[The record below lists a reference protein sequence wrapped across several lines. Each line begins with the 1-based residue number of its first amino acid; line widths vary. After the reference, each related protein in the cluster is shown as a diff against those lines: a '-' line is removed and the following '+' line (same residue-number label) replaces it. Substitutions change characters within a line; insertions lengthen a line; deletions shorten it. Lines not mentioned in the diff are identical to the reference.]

1 MTEHENKKLNIDP
14 GFTLRPRVIVI
25 TGPTATGK
33 SGCAVRLAKEIGGEI
48 ISADSMQVYRGMDIG
63 SAKITKE
70 EMQGVPHHLIDVMD
84 PDEDYNVH
92 RFQEMAKKAIADI
105 TARGKIPVICGG
117 TGFYIQALLYDIDF
131 TDEPETEELADYRR
145 SLESVAAESN
155 GASRLHK
162 MLSETDPE
170 SAEMIDEGNVKRV
183 IRALMFYHIHG
194 QKISEHNSRESE
206 KRLNGAEH
214 SPYNY
219 TYFVLY
225 GDRERLYRKIDQR
238 VDLMMEEGLAKEAE
252 RLYYGVSADG
262 SELQPAGKDTVPLP
276 GAKQTAHLSLTASQ
290 GIGYKE
296 MYAWLRGE
304 TDLDEAVNLIKRNT
318 RRFAKR
324 QLTWFRRERDVI
336 WINIDEGDPLDE
348 IRKHL
353 PDVWRG

>member
-1 MTEHENKKLNIDP
+1 MTDHKNKKLNISSR
-14 GFTLRPRVIVI
+14 GTLRPRVIVI

-33 SGCAVRLAKEIGGEI
+33 SGCAVRLAKEISGEI

-84 PDEDYNVH
+84 PDEDYNVL
-92 RFQEMAKKAIADI
+92 RFQEMAKKAITDI

-131 TDEPETEELADYRR
+131 TDEPETEEIADYRR
-145 SLESVAAESN
+145 SLESVAAEIN

-162 MLSETDPE
+162 MLSDTDPE

-194 QKISEHNSRESE
+194 RKISEHNSRESE
-206 KRLNGAEH
+206 KRLNGTEH

-225 GDRERLYRKIDQR
+225 GDRERLYQKIDQR

-252 RLYYGVSADG
+252 SLYFGVSANC
-262 SELQPAGKDTVPLP
+262 SEPQPTGQDSAPLP
-276 GAKQTAHLSLTASQ
+276 GAKQTGHLSLTASQ

-304 TDLDEAVNLIKRNT
+304 TDLYEAVNLIKRNT

>member
-1 MTEHENKKLNIDP
+1 MTDHENEKLNISSR
-14 GFTLRPRVIVI
+14 GTLRPRVIVI

-84 PDEDYNVH
+84 PDEDYNVL
-92 RFQEMAKKAIADI
+92 RFQEMAKKAITDI

-131 TDEPETEELADYRR
+131 TDEPETEENADYRR
-145 SLESVAAESN
+145 SLESVAAEIN

-206 KRLNGAEH
+206 KRLNGTEH
-214 SPYNY
+214 SPYDY

-252 RLYYGVSADG
+252 RLYYGISADG
-262 SELQPAGKDTVPLP
+262 SVQQPAG
-276 GAKQTAHLSLTASQ
+276 QLSLTASQ